1 MTKSF
6 SNQVDQQVRSDDID
20 SRIYCSYKQL
30 VSIQSHAQSF
40 SLLPHMSSSTS
51 LAGRHHSLF
60 RGRGLNFEE
69 LKHYQ
74 PGDDVRNIDW
84 KTTMR
89 LGKPYVRSYTEEKDR
104 NVIVL
109 ADLRSG
115 MFFSSQKV
123 MKSVVAAEIASLCGW
138 QAIKQGDRVGFV
150 LAGAN
155 QIHLSRSCRSQ
166 NDLLHRLSDI
176 AKATQN
182 LNCHSSNHSTSN
194 FSHIIKQLRRL
205 NPKSSTLILV
215 SDWHD
220 ANERDLD
227 ALKYLQQRNDVVSVL
242 VSDPLE
248 LKLPERLHTQPW
260 VIGNGEQQ
268 MNISGKVLVSKINQ
282 ILEQSGETKRNQL
295 RQLMTAKKL
304 PFIELGT
311 AGDHLRT
318 FKKKVGGR
326 T

>member
-1 MTKSF
+1 MTKIF
-6 SNQVDQQVRSDDID
+6 SNQTNEQAPSDDID
-20 SRIYCSYKQL
+20 SRICCSYKQL
-30 VSIQSHAQSF
+30 VPLQSQAQSF
-40 SLLPHMSSSTS
+40 SLLPHISSGTS
-51 LAGRHHSLF
+51 LAGRQHSLF

-89 LGKPYVRSYTEEKDR
+89 VGKPYVRSYTEEKDR

-115 MFFSSQKV
+115 MFFSSQSV
-123 MKSVVAAEIASLCGW
+123 MKSVVVAEVTALCGW
-138 QAIKQGDRVGFV
+138 KAIKQGDRVGFV
-150 LAGAN
+150 LATPK
-155 QIHLSRSCRSQ
+155 QIQLSRSCRSQ

-176 AKATQN
+176 AKATQH
-182 LNCHSSNHSTSN
+182 LNCHSSNDSISN
-194 FSHIIKQLRRL
+194 FSNIIKQLIRL
-205 NPKSSTLILV
+205 NLRSSTLILI

-220 ANERDLD
+220 ASERDLD

-268 MNISGKVLVSKINQ
+268 MNISGKALVSEINQ
-282 ILEQSGETKRNQL
+282 VLEHSGDTKRNRL
-295 RQLMTAKKL
+295 RKLMTAKKL

-311 AGDHLRT
+311 SGNHLRI
-318 FKKKVGGR
+318 FKQKVGGR

>member
-1 MTKSF
+1 MSRIF
-6 SNQVDQQVRSDDID
+6 SKQTQDID
-20 SRIYCSYKQL
+20 SRIYCSYKHL
-30 VSIQSHAQSF
+30 VSIQAHAQSF
-40 SLLPHMSSSTS
+40 SLLPHMSSSTL

-74 PGDDVRNIDW
+74 SGDDVRNIDW

-89 LGKPYVRSYTEEKDR
+89 IGKPYVRSYTEEKDR

-115 MFFSSQKV
+115 MFFSSQEV
-123 MKSVVAAEIASLCGW
+123 MKSVVAAEVASLCAW
-138 QAIKQGDRVGFV
+138 QAIKQGDRVG
-150 LAGAN
+150 LALAEPN
-155 QIHLSRSCRSQ
+155 RIHLSRACRSQ
-166 NDLLHRLSDI
+166 NDLLHRFKQI
-176 AKATQN
+176 AQATQN
-182 LNCHSSNHSTSN
+182 LNANSSNHSSCS
-194 FSHIIKQLRRL
+194 FSHIIQCIRRL
-205 NPKSSTLILV
+205 NPKSSTLIFV
-215 SDWHD
+215 SDWQD

-227 ALKYLQQRNDVVSVL
+227 ALKYLQLRNDVVSVL

-248 LKLPERLHTQPW
+248 SKLPEQLYANPW

-268 MNISGKVLVSKINQ
+268 MNVGGKVLVSRINQ
-282 ILEQSGETKRNQL
+282 VLEQNGETKRHQL
-295 RQLMTAKKL
+295 QQLMTAKKL

-311 AGDHLRT
+311 DGDHLRI
-318 FKKKVGGR
+318 FKQKIGGR